1 MSKIRVGVLR
11 GGPSSE
17 YEVSLRTGASVLK
30 NLSDSYQAQDIF
42 ISKDGLWH
50 KGGIPYKPGEIIK
63 HLDVV
68 FNALHGEYGE
78 DGGVQHLLDTFA
90 IPYTGS
96 GYLASALGM
105 NKVLAKKVFTQH
117 GIKTPHHKTLKKGQ
131 YSHTDIVDLFKTFP
145 MPAVVK
151 PVRAGSS
158 VGVSIARTVHELEQ
172 ALAKAFAYDTEAL
185 IEEYISGREAT
196 CGVIEGFRG
205 EAMYSLLPV
214 EIIPDAGREFF
225 DHEAKYAGKSKE
237 ICPGNFLAQEI
248 KTIQD
253 ASVAVHKALS
263 LRHYSRSDF
272 IVHPKRG
279 IYILEVN
286 TLPGLTDESLFP
298 LSLTAV
304 GSTLSEFLDH
314 VLHSTLKNNHVQH

>member
-17 YEVSLRTGASVLK
+17 YDVSLKTGAAVLK
-30 NLSDSYQAQDIF
+30 HLPDIYHAQDIF
-42 ISKDGLWH
+42 VSKDGLWH
-50 KGGIPYKPGEIIK
+50 KGGIVYTPGEIIK
-63 HLDVV
+63 HLDVI

-78 DGGVQHLLDTFA
+78 DGKVQHLLDTFN

-96 GYLASALGM
+96 GYLASVLGM
-105 NKVLAKKVFTQH
+105 NKVLAKKVFTEH
-117 GIKTPHHKTLKKGQ
+117 GIKTPHHKTVRKGE
-131 YSHTDIVDLFKTFP
+131 YAHADVLHLFKTFP

-158 VGVSIARTVHELEQ
+158 VGVSIARTLHELEE
-172 ALAKAFAYDTEAL
+172 ALKKALTHDTEAL
-185 IEEYISGREAT
+185 IEEYIPGREAT

-205 EAMYSLLPV
+205 EALYSLLPV
-214 EIIPDAGREFF
+214 EIVPDKECQFF
-225 DHEAKYAGKSKE
+225 DYEAKYAGKSKE
-237 ICPGNFLAQEI
+237 ICPGNFTKEEI
-248 KTIQD
+248 KKIQN
-253 ASVAVHKALS
+253 ASVAVHKALG

-286 TLPGLTDESLFP
+286 TLPGLTPESLFP
-298 LSLTAV
+298 LSLEAV
-304 GSTLSEFLDH
+304 GSSLPEFLGH
-314 VLHSTLKNNHVQH
+314 VLGIAMKK

>member
-1 MSKIRVGVLR
+1 MSKIRVGVIR

-17 YEVSLRTGASVLK
+17 YEVSLKTGASVLK
-30 NLSDSYQAQDIF
+30 HLSNKYDVHDIF
-42 ISKDGLWH
+42 ISKTGEWH
-50 KGGIPYKPGEIIK
+50 KGGMPYKPAEMINNF
-63 HLDVV
+63 DVI

-78 DGGVQHLLDTFA
+78 DGKVQHLLDTIG

-105 NKVLAKKVFTQH
+105 NKALSKKIFSDI
-117 GIKTPHHKTLKKGQ
+117 GIKTPHHKIIKKDE
-131 YSHTDIVDLFKTFP
+131 YTHADIVDLFKTFP

-158 VGVSIARTVHELEQ
+158 SGVSIVHNIAEIEQ
-172 ALAKAFAYDTEAL
+172 GLVLAFKYDSEVL
-185 IEEYISGREAT
+185 VEEYISGREVT

-205 EAMYSLLPV
+205 EAFYSLLPV
-214 EIIPDAGREFF
+214 EIIHGSASGIF
-225 DHEAKYAGKSKE
+225 DYEAKYSGKSKE
-237 ICPGNFLAQEI
+237 ICPGNFTKDEI
-248 KTIQD
+248 KKIQD
-253 ASVAVHKALS
+253 ASVTVHKALG

-279 IYILEVN
+279 VYILEVN

-298 LSLTAV
+298 LSLSAV
-304 GSTLSEFLDH
+304 GSSMPEFLVH
-314 VLHSTLKNNHVQH
+314 TLELARGKI

>member
-17 YEVSLRTGASVLK
+17 YEVSLKSGASVLK
-30 NLSDSYQAQDIF
+30 QLPDTYQAQDIF
-42 ISKDGLWH
+42 ISKDGSWH
-50 KGGIPYKPGEIIK
+50 KGGIVHSPGEIIK

-78 DGGVQHLLDTFA
+78 DGRVQHLLDTFA

-96 GYLASALGM
+96 GYLASVLGM
-105 NKVLAKKVFTQH
+105 NKALAKKVFTEH
-117 GIKTPHHKTLKKGQ
+117 DIKTPHHKTMKKGE
-131 YSHTDIVDLFKTFP
+131 YTHTDILHLFKTFP
-145 MPAVVK
+145 MPAVIK

-158 VGVSIARTVHELEQ
+158 VGVSLARTVHELEAGLQ
-172 ALAKAFAYDTEAL
+172 KAFEYDTEAL
-185 IEEYISGREAT
+185 IEEYIAGREAT

-205 EAMYSLLPV
+205 EAVYSLLPV
-214 EIIPDAGREFF
+214 EISHTSSSGLF
-225 DHEAKYAGKSKE
+225 DYEAKYSGKSKE
-237 ICPGNFLAQEI
+237 ICPGNFTKEEI
-248 KTIQD
+248 KKIQD
-253 ASVAVHKALS
+253 VSVAVHKALG

-286 TLPGLTDESLFP
+286 TLPGLTSESLFP
-298 LSLTAV
+298 LSLEAV
-304 GSTLSEFLDH
+304 GSSLSDFLGH
-314 VLHSTLKNNHVQH
+314 VIELARGKK

>member
-1 MSKIRVGVLR
+1 VGVLR

-17 YEVSLRTGASVLK
+17 YEVSLKSGASVLK
-30 NLSDSYQAQDIF
+30 HIPDTYHAQDIF
-42 ISKDGLWH
+42 ISKDGLWYT
-50 KGGIPYKPGEIIK
+50 GGVAYTPGEIIK

-78 DGGVQHLLDTFA
+78 DGRVQHLLDTFA

-105 NKVLAKKVFTQH
+105 NKVLSKKVFTEH
-117 GIKTPHHKTLKKGQ
+117 GIKTPHHKTIKRGE
-131 YSHTDIVDLFKTFP
+131 YTHTDIVHLFKTFP
-145 MPAVVK
+145 MPAVIK

-158 VGVSIARTVHELEQ
+158 LGVSVARTVHELEEG
-172 ALAKAFAYDTEAL
+172 LRKAFEHDTEAL
-185 IEEYISGREAT
+185 VEEYISGREAT

-205 EAMYSLLPV
+205 ESFYSLLPV
-214 EIIPDAGREFF
+214 EIVHTSPSGLF
-225 DHEAKYAGKSKE
+225 DYEAKYSGKSKE
-237 ICPGNFLAQEI
+237 ICPGNFTKEEI
-248 KTIQD
+248 KKIQD
-253 ASVAVHKALS
+253 ASVAVHKALG

-298 LSLTAV
+298 LSLSAV
-304 GSTLSEFLDH
+304 GSSLSEFLGH
-314 VLHSTLKNNHVQH
+314 VIELARARK

>member
-17 YEVSLRTGASVLK
+17 YDVSLKTGASVLK
-30 NLSDSYQAQDIF
+30 HLPEEYYAHDIF
-42 ISKDGLWH
+42 ISKDGSWH
-50 KGGIPYKPGEIIK
+50 KGGIVYSPGEIIK

-78 DGGVQHLLDTFA
+78 DGRVQHLLDTFA
-90 IPYTGS
+90 MPYTGS

-105 NKVLAKKVFTQH
+105 NKALAKKVFTEH
-117 GIKTPHHKTLKKGQ
+117 GIKTPLHKTLSKGG
-131 YSHTDIVDLFKTFP
+131 YTHADVLHIFKTFP

-158 VGVSIARTVHELEQ
+158 IGVSIARTVHELEE
-172 ALAKAFAYDTEAL
+172 ALKKAFEYDTEAL

-205 EAMYSLLPV
+205 EALYSLLPV
-214 EIIPDAGREFF
+214 EIAHNSSSGLF
-225 DHEAKYAGKSKE
+225 DYEAKYAGKSKE
-237 ICPGNFLAQEI
+237 ICPGNFTKVEL
-248 KTIQD
+248 KKIQD
-253 ASVAVHKALS
+253 TSVAVHRALG

-279 IYILEVN
+279 VYILETN
-286 TLPGLTDESLFP
+286 TLPGLTEESLFP
-298 LSLTAV
+298 LSLKAV
-304 GSTLSEFLDH
+304 GSSLPEFLGH
-314 VLHSTLKNNHVQH
+314 VLEMARKK

>member
-17 YEVSLRTGASVLK
+17 YEVSLKTGASVLK
-30 NLSDSYQAQDIF
+30 HLPEEYHAQDIF
-42 ISKDGLWH
+42 ISKDGSWH
-50 KGGIPYKPGEIIK
+50 KGGIAYAPGEILK

-78 DGGVQHLLDTFA
+78 DGRVQHLLDTFA
-90 IPYTGS
+90 MPYTGS

-105 NKVLAKKVFTQH
+105 NKALTKKVFTEH
-117 GIKTPHHKTLKKGQ
+117 GIKTPLHKTLSKGG
-131 YSHTDIVDLFKTFP
+131 YTHADVLHLFKTFP

-158 VGVSIARTVHELEQ
+158 VGVSIARTVGGLEE
-172 ALAKAFAYDTEAL
+172 ALKKAYEYDTEAL

-214 EIIPDAGREFF
+214 EIVHNSSSGLF
-225 DHEAKYAGKSKE
+225 DYEAKYSGKSKE
-237 ICPGNFLAQEI
+237 ICPGNFTREEI
-248 KTIQD
+248 KKIQD
-253 ASVAVHKALS
+253 ASVAVHKALC

-286 TLPGLTDESLFP
+286 TLPGLTEESLFP
-298 LSLTAV
+298 ISLSAV
-304 GSTLSEFLDH
+304 GSSLPEFLGH
-314 VLHSTLKNNHVQH
+314 ILELAQGKK